1 MVTVLQF
8 AEGLS
13 DRQATDAVRGRIDW
27 KYLLGLDLSDPG
39 FDHTVLSEFR
49 SRLVAGHAEL
59 VLLNALL
66 ARSRELGLFRPR
78 GRQRTDSTHV
88 LAAVRVLNRLE
99 RVGETLRA
107 ALNCLAVVAPDWLQS
122 VAPATWYQRYGNRV
136 ENYGLPKAEADR
148 RELAATIAA
157 DGQLLLD
164 TLDADV
170 EQPWLQQVPA
180 LQVLRQVW
188 AEQFIG
194 ERGRLRWREVKEIPI
209 PAEMIS
215 SPYDPEARYSSKRSV
230 EWVGYK
236 VHLTEACDPD
246 TPHLI
251 TNVETTP
258 AASPDDKM
266 LSVVHASL
274 AAMDRLP
281 AEHLVDKGYA
291 DSHVLVDSER
301 DYGVAIIG
309 PVADDPSWQAQAG
322 SGLREGRFYDR
333 LGCPDSDLP
342 EWQTQLFLVDQSGC
356 DQTCNHSGAL
366 FTSGLLTVPR
376 PYSVHPT
383 PS

>member
-281 AEHLVDKGYA
+281 AEHLVDKGYT

-309 PVADDPSWQAQAG
+309 RVADDPSWQAQAG